1 MNKLEPSFVNNEIH
15 SKGWG
20 FEQWICNHEKYCMKK
35 LVFND
40 KAKFSMHYH
49 LIKDETWYVEEGQF
63 LFRWIDTTNAEVIEK
78 NLKKGDTVRIPPGM
92 PHQLESIGNGIILEV
107 STQHFD
113 YDNYRVFKGDSQ
125 NNKK

>member
-1 MNKLEPSFVNNEIH
+1 MLKLKPEYINTEIF

-20 FEQWICNHEKYCMKK
+20 YEVWVCNHEKYCLKK

-49 LIKDETWYVEEGQF
+49 LIKDETWYIEDGEYI
-63 LFRWIDTTNAEVIEK
+63 FRWIDTTNANINEK
-78 NLKKGDTVRIPPGM
+78 ILKKGDTVRIPPGM
-92 PHQLESIGNGIILEV
+92 PHQIESIEKGTILEV
-107 STQHFD
+107 STEHFD

-125 NNKK
+125 KKI